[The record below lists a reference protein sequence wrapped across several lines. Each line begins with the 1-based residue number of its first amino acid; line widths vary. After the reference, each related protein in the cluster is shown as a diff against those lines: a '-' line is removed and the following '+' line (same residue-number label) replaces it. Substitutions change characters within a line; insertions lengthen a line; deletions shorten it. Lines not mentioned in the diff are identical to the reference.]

1 MKIEYITMM
10 TENILNPHDA
20 RLEEV
25 VLGACLAGKYRH
37 SPRSG

>member
-1 MKIEYITMM
+1 M

-25 VLGACLAGKYRH
+25 VLGACLAE
-37 SPRSG
+37 STAIAPRSG

>member
-1 MKIEYITMM
+1 MM

-25 VLGACLAGKYRH
+25 VLGACLAETPPWP
-37 SPRSG
+37 S